1 MQYLQTLAQ
10 YMYKFW
16 MIKISR
22 KRRLPA
28 VIRKLFTKP
37 FSVLL
42 QNITKHLTIILRVL
56 QCKNEG
62 DDNFYRLIVGS
73 IRKSSLSRVI
83 NMEHWFSHR
92 ATRREICCRS
102 LRDAKWWLAIDHTLP
117 AWLTSAAPEWPL
129 VVILV

>member
-1 MQYLQTLAQ
+1 
-10 YMYKFW
+10 

-37 FSVLL
+37 FSMLL
-42 QNITKHLTIILRVL
+42 QNITKHLTIIPRVL

-62 DDNFYRLIVGS
+62 DDNFYHLIVGS

-83 NMEHWFSHR
+83 NMEH
-92 ATRREICCRS
+92 
-102 LRDAKWWLAIDHTLP
+102 
-117 AWLTSAAPEWPL
+117 
-129 VVILV
+129 